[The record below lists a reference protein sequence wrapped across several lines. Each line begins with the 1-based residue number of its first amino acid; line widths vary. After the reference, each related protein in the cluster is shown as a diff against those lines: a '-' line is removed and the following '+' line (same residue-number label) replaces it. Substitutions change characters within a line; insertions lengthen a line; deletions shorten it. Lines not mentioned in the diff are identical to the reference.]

1 MKRCPAAR
9 LAAGHNASTPA
20 PCFSAGFLS
29 AALAG
34 LLTVTAFIPLVAPA
48 TAQAQ
53 TSPGAAPAN
62 PLDQRSRQF
71 PADARRGILQVAAAN
86 VIQMDGKPDRLAP
99 GARIRD
105 AQNRIVLTGAL
116 VGQTLRVNYTRET
129 GGQVHEVWILTPEE
143 AAQKRAGNNDLVQRN
158 FRFASEE

>member
-9 LAAGHNASTPA
+9 SDAGHRPTSM
-20 PCFSAGFLS
+20 S
-29 AALAG
+29 AALASYSLAA
-34 LLTVTAFIPLVAPA
+34 LLAVAATSALLFPA
-48 TAQAQ
+48 PAQAQ
-53 TSPGAAPAN
+53 NTSAAAPAN
-62 PLDQRSRQF
+62 PLDQRTRQF

-86 VIQMDGKPDRLAP
+86 VIQMDGKPDQLAP

-129 GGQVHEVWILTPEE
+129 GGRVHEVWILTAEE

-158 FRFASEE
+158 FRFASED